1 MFVYYT
7 NGMYSLNVPVYN
19 IFRDVCGFYD
29 LSVIIQDSINSI
41 NLNDNSTHVLIY
53 LSPTMQLNT

>member
-1 MFVYYT
+1 
-7 NGMYSLNVPVYN
+7 MYSLNVPVYN